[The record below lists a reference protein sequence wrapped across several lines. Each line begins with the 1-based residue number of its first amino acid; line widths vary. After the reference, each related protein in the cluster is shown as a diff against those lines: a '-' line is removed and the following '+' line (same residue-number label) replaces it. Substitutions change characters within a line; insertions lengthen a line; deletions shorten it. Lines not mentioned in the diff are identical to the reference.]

1 MHLSVGCRVGVASA
15 KQTQRKASVICVMA
29 AATGASRHSVCSC
42 SKSLVGGSFLLWEEP
57 EDAKASSWS
66 SLVSSKPGFLCADPG
81 TGMEEADRA
90 VPLFRASC
98 FRCRVCDS

>member
-57 EDAKASSWS
+57 EDAKASSYLLSQASWA
-66 SLVSSKPGFLCADPG
+66 GCADPG

-90 VPLFRASC
+90 VPLFRAGC